1 LSHSI
6 FWLRL
11 QNSRVGYSSGGKM
24 KAYGVEGRNRDKK
37 EGFGTSV
44 EKREVKNNKKRARRE
59 AKQDVVAE

>member
-1 LSHSI
+1 
-6 FWLRL
+6 
-11 QNSRVGYSSGGKM
+11 M